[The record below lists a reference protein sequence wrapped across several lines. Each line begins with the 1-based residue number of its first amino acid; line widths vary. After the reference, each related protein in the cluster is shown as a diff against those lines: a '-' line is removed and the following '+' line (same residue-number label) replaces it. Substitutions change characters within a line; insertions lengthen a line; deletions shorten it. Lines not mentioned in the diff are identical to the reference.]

1 MHTHRNIPYS
11 CLLVRFSFSVVILCY
26 SLSVLD
32 LAFWDYLYLCAFVEL
47 DLISAVLCQE
57 IGYEERLLNDP
68 YCVEWDVKP

>member
-1 MHTHRNIPYS
+1 M
-11 CLLVRFSFSVVILCY
+11 CY

-32 LAFWDYLYLCAFVEL
+32 LAFWDFLYSCAFVEL
-47 DLISAVLCQE
+47 DLMSSVLCQE